1 MGAMES
7 RKEPCKVKAMSIFTT
22 MEFVDFYYYAMSGD
36 SKVFMQQT
44 IDLSESFDMMDE
56 RVEFISNEIDLR
68 STILN

>member
-1 MGAMES
+1 
-7 RKEPCKVKAMSIFTT
+7 

-44 IDLSESFDMMDE
+44 IDLSESFDMMGE

-68 STILN
+68 SKILN

>member
-1 MGAMES
+1 MRILHGMF
-7 RKEPCKVKAMSIFTT
+7 RT
-22 MEFVDFYYYAMSGD
+22 MEFTNYYYYAMSGD